1 MKNRS
6 NKSLIVLLVI
16 VVVAVTGLG
25 ALIYSGIRSD
35 SANPILTS
43 QDDVPRVTV
52 DEAYEA
58 VTRGEAILVDT
69 RSFENYQA
77 GHAVGAI
84 SLPVDEVEARLGELD
99 PNKWVITYCT

>member
-6 NKSLIVLLVI
+6 NKSLIVLMVII
-16 VVVAVTGLG
+16 VVALSGLG

-35 SANPILTS
+35 NGNPILTS
-43 QDDVPRVTV
+43 PEDVPRVTV

-58 VTRGEAILVDT
+58 VNRGEAILVDT
-69 RSFENYQA
+69 RSLENFQVS
-77 GHAVGAI
+77 HAAGAI
-84 SLPVDEVEARLGELD
+84 SLPVDEVKGRFAELD